1 MSKFKVQIKHKVQ
14 MSERKEFDIAVFV
27 IDLTFGF

>member
-1 MSKFKVQIKHKVQ
+1 MSKFKAQIKGKVQ
-14 MSERKEFDIAVFV
+14 MSERKEFDITAFV

>member
-14 MSERKEFDIAVFV
+14 MPEKKGFDIKAFV
-27 IDLTFGF
+27 IELTFGF